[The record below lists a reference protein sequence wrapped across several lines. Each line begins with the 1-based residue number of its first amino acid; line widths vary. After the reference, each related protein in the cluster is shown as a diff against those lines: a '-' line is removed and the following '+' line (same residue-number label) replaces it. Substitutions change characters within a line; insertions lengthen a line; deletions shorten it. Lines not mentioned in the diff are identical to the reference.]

1 MEYSDLRPEAQ
12 EVFDQAAEDFNGNVD
27 EAAKQKYVDGL
38 ARAADNGTYAEGL
51 ANKFNMDASDFSG
64 VAGLWD
70 DAVADADAESWEE
83 DLKAAGIQE
92 KFRDNLVI
100 GLTESGD

>member
-1 MEYSDLRPEAQ
+1 MEYSDLPSEAQ
-12 EVFDQAAEDFNGNVD
+12 SVFDQAAADFQGNVD

-38 ARAADNGTYAEGL
+38 KRAANDGAYAEGL
-51 ANKFNMDASDFSG
+51 ANKFNMSTSDFSG

-70 DAVADADAESWEE
+70 SAVSNADADQWED

-100 GLTESGD
+100 GLTESG